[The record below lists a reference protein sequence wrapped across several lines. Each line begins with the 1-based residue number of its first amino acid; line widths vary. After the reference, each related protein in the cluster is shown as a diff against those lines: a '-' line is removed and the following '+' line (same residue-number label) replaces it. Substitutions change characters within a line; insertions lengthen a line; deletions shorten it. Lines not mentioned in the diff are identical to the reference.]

1 MPWPFI
7 PNTCLNDG
15 SVAKRGHASVQPKP
29 SLRAC
34 GARPSAA
41 RVGHGKNRGSKKGKR
56 PGKAGCRRC
65 WRAGPAPPQNRT
77 PDKENERLQRRD
89 APVRRDPPLYGRP
102 RPATPR
108 RLSGHRNTWGSEG
121 EMLGRGAGFVYG
133 ACWVLPLRGSRP
145 NMVSTA
151 CVLLARRCVFGFGCT
166 WCALEASI

>member
-1 MPWPFI
+1 MRWPCGGSPEITRAAFFSEGCALRVRVVRPHECRGLSFPIHALTMVRWPRGDMPRS
-7 PNTCLNDG
+7 N
-15 SVAKRGHASVQPKP
+15 R
-29 SLRAC
+29 SLPCGRAE
-34 GARPSAA
+34 
-41 RVGHGKNRGSKKGKR
+41 
-56 PGKAGCRRC
+56 
-65 WRAGPAPPQNRT
+65 PAPPRNRT

-133 ACWVLPLRGSRP
+133 ACWVRPLRGSRP

-151 CVLLARRCVFGFGCT
+151 CVLLARRCVFGFGWT